1 MKANRSLSLLK
12 VNKELNQRVL
22 GKLFYRD
29 PCFTNLIDGK
39 ESNQKYRVRNLY
51 KRRLPNLFPNNDHNY
66 NQKTESMFF
75 PIIHIVRGLI
85 VNHESSLKHL
95 FDISLKK
102 EQHSQSSQTDK
113 TKCKKYNSTASIHNP
128 VYSSSSSSSLPYI
141 SASKRTSKTYSL
153 SSPHYDIKDDF
164 NDHVNNSINLIDQKY
179 KKKLFLL
186 KSVPFVSIPLKS
198 KMLRMS
204 IIKNEYI
211 KSKLSM
217 G

>member
-12 VNKELNQRVL
+12 VNKELNQQVL

-39 ESNQKYRVRNLY
+39 ECNQKYRVRNLY
-51 KRRLPNLFPNNDHNY
+51 KRRLPNLFPNNDRNY

-75 PIIHIVRGLI
+75 PIIHIVRGLR
-85 VNHESSLKHL
+85 VNNESSLKHL

-113 TKCKKYNSTASIHNP
+113 TKFKKYNSTASMHNP
-128 VYSSSSSSSLPYI
+128 VYSSSSSSSLSYI

-153 SSPHYDIKDDF
+153 SSPYYDIKDDF

-186 KSVPFVSIPLKS
+186 KPVPFVSIPLMS
-198 KMLRMS
+198 KMLRMN